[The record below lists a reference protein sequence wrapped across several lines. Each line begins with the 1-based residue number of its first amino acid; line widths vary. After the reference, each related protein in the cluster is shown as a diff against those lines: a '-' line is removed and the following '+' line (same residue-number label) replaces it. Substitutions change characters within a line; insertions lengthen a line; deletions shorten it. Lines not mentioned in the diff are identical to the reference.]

1 MINIYCDESCHLEND
16 KQSFMVLG
24 ALWCEQD
31 RVVEAVKRLREIRE
45 SHNIPKDREIKWVKV
60 SPAKKDFYTDLID
73 YFFDDDD
80 LKFRAI
86 VIPKSSLKHKRFNQ
100 DHDTF
105 YYKMQFQLLNR
116 LLSSDK
122 TYAIYL
128 DIKDTRSAVKVRKLH
143 DVLCNANFDFNR
155 ESIVRLQNVR
165 SHEVGLI
172 QLADLLIGAVLY
184 ANRTSNTT
192 AIPISSAK
200 QALVDRVRDRSG
212 LKLTLSTPGGATK
225 VNIFQWKPKESIGG

>member
-1 MINIYCDESCHLEND
+1 
-16 KQSFMVLG
+16 MVLG

-31 RVVEAVKRLREIRE
+31 RVIEAVKRLRQIRE
-45 SHNIPKDREIKWVKV
+45 SHNIPKEREIKWVKV
-60 SPAKKDFYTDLID
+60 SPAKKDFYIDLID

-86 VIPKSSLKHKRFNQ
+86 VIPKSSLNHKRFNQ

-105 YYKMQFQLLNR
+105 YYKIQFQLLNR
-116 LLSSDK
+116 LLSSDN

-128 DIKDTRSAVKVRKLH
+128 DIKDTKSVTKVRKLH
-143 DVLCNANFDFNR
+143 EILCNANFDFNR

-165 SHEVGLI
+165 SHEVGLM

-184 ANRTSNTT
+184 ANRTSGTT
-192 AIPISSAK
+192 DIPISPAK
-200 QALVDRVRDRSG
+200 QALVERFRERSG

-225 VNIFQWKPKESIGG
+225 VNIFQWKPKESIGE